1 MMGVGR
7 RGMMLGVMMTT
18 TTGAGYGGTDSLG
31 DESTDRTAKPCR
43 TQTHHDCR
51 LIDGSTP
58 WGMLLLL
65 MPLLL
70 LPWVAHAS
78 PDCSLLVCGCDV
90 VGG

>member
-1 MMGVGR
+1 MRGVGR

-31 DESTDRTAKPCR
+31 DVDRTAQPCR

-65 MPLLL
+65 MLLL
-70 LPWVAHAS
+70 RWGAHAS
-78 PDCSLLVCGCDV
+78 PDSSLLVCGCDV